1 MALTA
6 EEKEYIKQSESMID
20 GIMSC
25 LNAVKQFNKGDYLI
39 AFHQD
44 RGWGGEDGS
53 RPVTNSYGA
62 AKKFQVVA
70 VDKHGVPY
78 MKELNK
84 QGKPTGQ
91 MICSIKYEKQ
101 NRTHI
106 DTVLTYRF
114 EVDPDYTDAIILDD
128 QGNYNASNILKLKS
142 DTFKEIAEHNK
153 KIKVEAND
161 AKLLAAFIATVKVG
175 DLLWRSNVSS
185 WVVVEINPF
194 QEIKQIELKTTL
206 HLQRLQPT
214 RARLFHYV
222 STISVD
228 ELSTLQDLGPI
239 KNYEIRNDI
248 SLGGIAHVTSKQYE
262 FTGENWR

>member
-6 EEKEYIKQSESMID
+6 EEKEYIKTGESMIE
-20 GIMSC
+20 GIMAC

-39 AFHQD
+39 AFHQ
-44 RGWGGEDGS
+44 GGYDNRK

-91 MICSIKYEKQ
+91 LICSIRYEKQ

-106 DTVLTYRF
+106 DTALTYHF
-114 EVDPDYTDAIILDD
+114 EVDPDYADSILLDD
-128 QGNYNASNILKLKS
+128 QVNYNASSALKVKS
-142 DTFKEIAEHNK
+142 DIFKEITEHNK
-153 KIKVEAND
+153 KIKINCQDSKV
-161 AKLLAAFIATVKVG
+161 LAAFLTTVKVG

-185 WVVVEINPF
+185 WAVVEVNPLPRDKGGRIEHYNIF
-194 QEIKQIELKTTL
+194 MKVTTNKNKIQEICFDDL
-206 HLQRLQPT
+206 RN
-214 RARLFHYV
+214 RALYSERPRTYK
-222 STISVD
+222 
-228 ELSTLQDLGPI
+228 ELQDP
-239 KNYEIRNDI
+239 K
-248 SLGGIAHVTSKQYE
+248 
-262 FTGENWR
+262 

>member
-20 GIMSC
+20 GIMAC
-25 LNAVKQFNKGDYLI
+25 LHAVRQFNKGDYLI
-39 AFHQD
+39 AFHQGY
-44 RGWGGEDGS
+44 GWGEDGS

-101 NRTHI
+101 NRSHI
-106 DTVLTYRF
+106 DTALTYRF
-114 EVDPDYTDAIILDD
+114 EVDPDYTDSILLDD
-128 QGNYNASNILKLKS
+128 QANYNASSALKVKS
-142 DTFKEIAEHNK
+142 DTFREISEHNK
-153 KIKVEAND
+153 KIKVDCFD
-161 AKLLAAFIATVKVG
+161 AKNLAAFIATVKVG

-185 WVVVEINPF
+185 WAVIEINTIPRDKSNRIEHNTSF
-194 QEIKQIELKTTL
+194 MKVTTNVSKVKEICFGDLRRIALYSARPRTYKELKD
-206 HLQRLQPT
+206 P
-214 RARLFHYV
+214 
-222 STISVD
+222 
-228 ELSTLQDLGPI
+228 
-239 KNYEIRNDI
+239 K
-248 SLGGIAHVTSKQYE
+248 
-262 FTGENWR
+262 